1 MKMTQAL
8 KGWLSENKDL
18 SADAS
23 DDESIKAAAESLVD
37 GTLTGENYTELTAD
51 PDAEKATK
59 LESQLDKILDAIS
72 DQGKRIQAIEEKPV
86 ENLKDQIQ
94 EAVEKVQPKEEV
106 KIAASAP
113 EMPSQGIGEA
123 IAKGEAVS
131 TDTESSVNVIPAHK
145 QYDTTHKDL
154 MFPKYN
160 QGGAIHPFGGQRAF
174 VADGSAR
181 RPMEE
186 SSELDKAVSGAWFKY
201 MLKSSGAGQKCGA
214 LRMTEHDKGLLDYA
228 MSEMKWAGMLRGE
241 YVSDGA
247 ALVDN
252 RKLTPI
258 EQKQLLDDG
267 TSDGLEIAPI
277 VFDDDIIR
285 TPTLFGQ
292 FFPRVNVVN
301 ISRGR
306 RIEGAVFPNV
316 TVNSA
321 GQGEGTNIALE
332 TTASFIT
339 AFDTTI
345 FVADG
350 AIEVG
355 LDFLSDSPVN
365 VGAIIVEEYGK
376 ALMAWLDNQIINGD
390 GTTEPEGV
398 VNDAG
403 IGTAASAN
411 GAGGPHVV
419 GDYEAMLLG
428 IPFRMRQGFDSNRIA
443 FFGNETNYRRARSI
457 AVGAAD
463 QRRVF
468 GMDHE
473 SYSLLRHPYGLEAN
487 VGNATG
493 GCVNFGRYR
502 MYRRAGMTVR
512 QTTEGRTLTRSN
524 FLLISMRARFG
535 GALEDG
541 AAGIL
546 VTDLQT

>member
-18 SADAS
+18 SADAT
-23 DDESIKAAAESLVD
+23 DPESIKAAAEALVD
-37 GTLTGENYTELTAD
+37 GSLTGEDYTELTQD

-59 LESQLDKILDAIS
+59 LESRLDAILEAIS
-72 DQGKRIQAIEEKPV
+72 DQGKRIKVMEDNPV
-86 ENLKDQIQ
+86 EDLKEQIQ
-94 EAVEKVQPKEEV
+94 KAVEKVQAPEV
-106 KIAASAP
+106 KIAENAP
-113 EMPSQGIGEA
+113 EMPDEIDRA
-123 IAKGEAVS
+123 IAKGEAAS
-131 TDTESSVNVIPAHK
+131 TDAATQVDVIDAHK
-145 QYDTTHKDL
+145 QYDSTRREL
-154 MFPKYN
+154 MFPEYN
-160 QGGAIHPFGGQRAF
+160 QGGAVHPLAGQKA
-174 VADGSAR
+174 VGIDD
-181 RPMEE
+181 RPMDEP
-186 SSELDKAVSGAWFKY
+186 SELDRAVSGAWFKY
-201 MLKSSGAGQKCGA
+201 MLKCSNAGQKSGM
-214 LRMTEHDKGLLDYA
+214 LRFTEHDEGLLKYA

-241 YVSDGA
+241 YAGDAGSVP
-247 ALVDN
+247 VDN

-258 EQKQLLDDG
+258 EQKALLDDG
-267 TSDGLEIAPI
+267 TSDGLELAPI

-301 ISRGR
+301 INRGR

-332 TTASFIT
+332 NTASFIT

-350 AIEVG
+350 SIEVG

-376 ALMAWLDNQIINGD
+376 ALMAYLDNQIINGD

-403 IGTAASAN
+403 IGTASSAN
-411 GAGGPHVV
+411 GGAGPHTV

-428 IPFRMRQGFDSNRIA
+428 IPFRMRQGFASNRIA
-443 FFGNETNYRRARSI
+443 FFGNETSYRRARSI
-457 AVGAAD
+457 AVGTTD

-473 SYSLLRHPYGLEAN
+473 SYMLLGHPYGLEAN
-487 VGNATG
+487 VGNASS
-493 GCVNFGRYR
+493 GCVNFARYR
-502 MYRRAGMTVR
+502 MYRRAGMTIR

-524 FLLISMRARFG
+524 FLYISMRARFG
-535 GALEDG
+535 GQLEDG
-541 AAGIL
+541 AAGVLI
-546 VTDLQT
+546 TDMQT